1 MRKILTQTFHSDM
14 KKPSKVNKSRP
25 LYAKDPT
32 IIRVHKTKEDR
43 KKGTVDNLLNYLL
56 DVEKE
61 VNRRK

>member
-1 MRKILTQTFHSDM
+1 M
-14 KKPSKVNKSRP
+14 KKSSKVNKSRP

>member
-1 MRKILTQTFHSDM
+1 M

-32 IIRVHKTKEDR
+32 IARVHKTKEDR

>member
-1 MRKILTQTFHSDM
+1 MKRILTNLYPFSM

-32 IIRVHKTKEDR
+32 IARVHKTKEDR